1 VSEVTI
7 EAARE
12 AVEGAA
18 RALDQAV
25 EFGRLPASDVP
36 IRVGPSVPLSRELIS
51 FWAEAT
57 PVQVSVPFGPDQL
70 DLLPPEAVANGHAGY
85 LGESWHAEWVLVGSI
100 AGDPVIADVGRSGT
114 PIMLAIHGTGSWR
127 PATVAPSPQAF
138 LAAVGAW
145 LRVLYRFDGERIDED
160 RDFEVKPGF
169 DDALS
174 EELRGL
180 LADEFVDALITYIDT

>member
-1 VSEVTI
+1 MSEAAVDV
-7 EAARE
+7 ARE
-12 AVEGAA
+12 AVEQAA
-18 RALDQAV
+18 RALDRAV
-25 EFGRLPASDVP
+25 EFGRSSASDVRS
-36 IRVGPSVPLSRELIS
+36 RVGPSIPLSPELIE

-70 DLLPPEAVANGHAGY
+70 DLLPPEAVAKGHAGY

-114 PIMLAIHGTGSWR
+114 PIMLVIHGTGSWR
-127 PATVAPSPQAF
+127 PATVAPSPRAF

-145 LRVLYRFDGERIDED
+145 LRVLYLFDGERIDED

-169 DDALS
+169 DDALR

-180 LADEFVDALITYIDT
+180 LADEFAEALITYIGT